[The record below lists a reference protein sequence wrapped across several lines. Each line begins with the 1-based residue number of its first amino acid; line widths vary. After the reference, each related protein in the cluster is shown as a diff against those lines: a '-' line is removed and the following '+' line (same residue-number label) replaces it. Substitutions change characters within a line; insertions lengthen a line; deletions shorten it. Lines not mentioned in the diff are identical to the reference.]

1 MRLEEYIS
9 VVTEQIRCK
18 KAREM
23 VGEEL
28 KGHILDQAEAFEAEG
43 MFEDEALEK
52 AVREMGDPVETG
64 VSLDRVHR
72 PQMSW
77 SVLVLIAVISLMGI
91 AVHAVLMRCNEQVP
105 SIEYGAYFRYYIT
118 YTIYGFALM
127 LLVYRLDYSILSGHA
142 SLAAAGFLAFVL
154 IGSRYGVTIN
164 GATWWISVGPL
175 YISLRMLMLLYVPLY
190 GGLLY
195 HYRGEG
201 YKALGKMF
209 LWSVVPIWVALRLPS
224 LNVAAVLA
232 CSFLLLFSIAAWK
245 DWYQINKI
253 RDLAILWGGMLA
265 LPVLIW
271 KVFAAKG
278 FAGYQVE
285 RVQAFLSGNP
295 EYNFYGTM
303 VNKFL
308 GSSRLLGGS
317 WENIMELVEQ
327 LPEYHTDYILVSLI
341 AVYGILAGIL
351 AVVLI
356 LFLIMKI
363 FRISLRQ
370 KNQLGMI
377 IGCGCGIVFLLQVI
391 LCVAVNLNLCP
402 PTSATFPFFSYGGS
416 GMMVFYILLG
426 LVLSV
431 YRHKNILAE
440 KPGRKTVKVAS

>member
-1 MRLEEYIS
+1 MRLEEYLT

-23 VGEEL
+23 VSEEL

-43 MFEDEALEK
+43 MFEDDALEK

-77 SVLVLIAVISLMGI
+77 SVLALITVISLLGI
-91 AVHAVLMRCNEQVP
+91 AVHAVLMRCNDQVP
-105 SIEYGAYFRYYIT
+105 SIEYGAYFRYYIMHT
-118 YTIYGFALM
+118 AFGYALM
-127 LLVYRLDYSILSGHA
+127 LLVYRLDYSILSRHA

-154 IGSRYGVTIN
+154 IGSRYGLTIN
-164 GATWWISVGPL
+164 GAARWIAVGPF
-175 YISLRMLMLLYVPLY
+175 YVSLHILMLLYVPLY

-195 HYRGEG
+195 RYRGEG
-201 YKALGKMF
+201 YKALGKML
-209 LWSVVPIWVALRLPS
+209 LWSAVPIWIAIRMPS
-224 LNVAAVLA
+224 LNLAAVLG
-232 CSFLLLFSIAAWK
+232 CSFLLLFSIAVWK
-245 DWYQINKI
+245 DWYQVNKT
-253 RDLAILWGGMLA
+253 RDLAILWGGMAA

-271 KVFAAKG
+271 KVFAARS

-317 WENIMELVEQ
+317 WESIMELVEQ

-341 AVYGILAGIL
+341 TVYGILAGIL
-351 AVVLI
+351 AVALVM
-356 LFLIMKI
+356 FLIMKI

-377 IGCGCGIVFLLQVI
+377 IGCGCGIVFLLQLV

-402 PTSATFPFFSYGGS
+402 PTSVTLPFFSYGGN
-416 GMMVFYILLG
+416 GMTVFYILLG

-440 KPGRKTVKVAS
+440 KPDKKAVKIAS